1 MRHTSWTTA
10 SNHVKPTE
18 RIYSIVDLFPGTE
31 YQVKVTAHNNAGDTD
46 ALYNFTTTTFAGG
59 KRCQS
64 LRCTPSETSA
74 ISVAPELSPPV
85 SHSGDQSFYLNA
97 KLLVPVV
104 SSLIISVVIFVA
116 LIYRKSKCLMFDSS
130 KFLQV

>member
-46 ALYNFTTTTFAGG
+46 ALYNFTTVTFAGG
-59 KRCQS
+59 KRYVKVCPPSQTSSNFSGSRTVSASVS
-64 LRCTPSETSA
+64 LGR
-74 ISVAPELSPPV
+74 
-85 SHSGDQSFYLNA
+85 
-97 KLLVPVV
+97 
-104 SSLIISVVIFVA
+104 SVVLPERQVA
-116 LIYRKSKCLMFDSS
+116 GACGVFFDY
-130 KFLQV
+130 FGGHFRRFDLQKK

>member
-1 MRHTSWTTA
+1 MRHSSWTTA

-46 ALYNFTTTTFAGG
+46 ALYNFTTMTFAGG
-59 KRCQS
+59 KRCQVFS
-64 LRCTPSETSA
+64 GRRVKCV

-116 LIYRKSKCLMFDSS
+116 LIYRKSKGLS
-130 KFLQV
+130 L